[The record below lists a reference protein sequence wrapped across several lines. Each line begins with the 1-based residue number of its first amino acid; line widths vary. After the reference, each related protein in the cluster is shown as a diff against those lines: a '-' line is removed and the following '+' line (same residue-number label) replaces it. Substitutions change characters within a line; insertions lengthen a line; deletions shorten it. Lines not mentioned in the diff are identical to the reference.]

1 MKLAAGM
8 VLLST
13 CALIQGSVIF
23 TTGNNPQPP
32 PNSDVNVLFNGG
44 DTGTT
49 VTGTLNQNPNVFV
62 DFTSAQDLLAPASGQ
77 ARVSANPEGTP
88 LTDLTISL
96 QNGLTYGDL
105 IINPFIGGQC
115 KGCMV
120 GGPET
125 VTVKAV
131 DSMGN
136 PEPDA
141 TFTGTVG
148 NGNNFLTIV
157 ATGGEQIVST
167 EISTPDGINDL
178 RQPRISGPFVPP
190 GGGSNTTVPEP
201 LTDAMVGI
209 GLLGVA
215 LAGKICRRKGDRSF
229 VPEKRL

>member
-125 VTVKAV
+125 VTVKV
-131 DSMGN
+131 
-136 PEPDA
+136 
-141 TFTGTVG
+141 
-148 NGNNFLTIV
+148 
-157 ATGGEQIVST
+157 
-167 EISTPDGINDL
+167 
-178 RQPRISGPFVPP
+178 
-190 GGGSNTTVPEP
+190 
-201 LTDAMVGI
+201 
-209 GLLGVA
+209 
-215 LAGKICRRKGDRSF
+215 C
-229 VPEKRL
+229 